1 VLIDNVFKTLDPL
14 LKNWLNLTDQDPL
27 AYYDKLESAERVD
40 HIPPLRDLP
49 ENTAEIRVVQAR
61 EALLRKTIYFRV
73 LRLVYVL
80 TALLIPIVGIK
91 LLVY

>member
-40 HIPPLRDLP
+40 P
-49 ENTAEIRVVQAR
+49 
-61 EALLRKTIYFRV
+61 
-73 LRLVYVL
+73 
-80 TALLIPIVGIK
+80 
-91 LLVY
+91 